1 MTSPQSAPGEAQ
13 ALPLVKIEHIYGRK
27 VWIESDMMGARHVMV
42 QHDAPDTE
50 PFCYCSFHYDYAY
63 TSNAGTLSDATR
75 MAVALG
81 ATEPVEERHRE
92 LEFELEFDRDVIDS
106 AMKAAARIA
115 ELEAEVRRLR
125 PNAERYEW
133 LRRRIPGGTY
143 RIMGVI
149 YSEGGAGVDA
159 AIDAARK
166 ETPNAN

>member
-1 MTSPQSAPGEAQ
+1 MTPQSAPGEAQ

-42 QHDAPDTE
+42 QHDAPDAE

-115 ELEAEVRRLR
+115 ELEAALLTTKRELSLAEDAAAGLEAEVVAVGTRLR
-125 PNAERYEW
+125 SLLGCGPR
-133 LRRRIPGGTY
+133 
-143 RIMGVI
+143 
-149 YSEGGAGVDA
+149 
-159 AIDAARK
+159 
-166 ETPNAN
+166 